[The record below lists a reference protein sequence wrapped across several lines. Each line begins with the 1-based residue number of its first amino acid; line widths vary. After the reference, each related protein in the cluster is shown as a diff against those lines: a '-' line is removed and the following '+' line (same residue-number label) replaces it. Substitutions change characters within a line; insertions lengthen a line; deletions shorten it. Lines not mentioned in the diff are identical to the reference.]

1 MRGAAVDDGGVA
13 DWFFFW
19 EVFCYWLVG
28 WLVYLVEVS
37 VGWAGVGRGAMAM
50 AMAGWWLVICLFVF
64 GGGDGG
70 GVGIGV
76 ACVDFILGGEEG
88 VAGMRRAVIV
98 CVVH

>member
-50 AMAGWWLVICLFVF
+50 EMAVMAVRWDWGSVLILF
-64 GGGDGG
+64 
-70 GVGIGV
+70 
-76 ACVDFILGGEEG
+76 
-88 VAGMRRAVIV
+88 
-98 CVVH
+98 